1 MPSRSRRLQ
10 TIFLKRPFQGTSASA
25 LRLSAPSD
33 SDIPE
38 TVRSTNHA
46 LRVVFMSDS
55 TIEQGGFLANAV
67 CVEDDAAADST
78 AFHGCVD
85 HDCLVNRAASAT
97 TGRFVAENLDRTPL
111 CCDVTPVAEG
121 NPPCADNNANTAGA
135 EGGAGTCSNFCCGG
149 DYLCTIDGAPD
160 SAANG
165 HGTTRVSCGTAN
177 TTAITCPSAA
187 VQACEMRYSRECD
200 GAADEVI

>member
-1 MPSRSRRLQ
+1 
-10 TIFLKRPFQGTSASA
+10 
-25 LRLSAPSD
+25 
-33 SDIPE
+33 
-38 TVRSTNHA
+38 
-46 LRVVFMSDS
+46 MSDS

-97 TGRFVAENLDRTPL
+97 TGRYVAENLDRTPL

-135 EGGAGTCSNFCCGG
+135 EGGAGLHREASLSELRRRARMSVPVNDTRIFANACSGQNVRLRTRASST
-149 DYLCTIDGAPD
+149 YL
-160 SAANG
+160 S
-165 HGTTRVSCGTAN
+165 HR
-177 TTAITCPSAA
+177 
-187 VQACEMRYSRECD
+187 M
-200 GAADEVI
+200 